1 MNLDLFI
8 MNGYGLYVWSAF
20 AFTLFN
26 FLILYKVTSKQL
38 IKEKAK
44 PNKKEI
50 SKDEAEKILKQSQL
64 QEYSHPN
71 KDEKKVKDKKLSSN
85 KTKPKSTKIKPSVKK
100 SKKVSK
106 K

>member
-26 FLILYKVTSKQL
+26 FLILFKITSRQL

-44 PNKKEI
+44 FTKKYETLN
-50 SKDEAEKILKQSQL
+50 SDQVILAHKQSTNRTFVRTVA
-64 QEYSHPN
+64 H
-71 KDEKKVKDKKLSSN
+71 
-85 KTKPKSTKIKPSVKK
+85 KI
-100 SKKVSK
+100 
-106 K
+106 

>member
-44 PNKKEI
+44 FAKKFEI
-50 SKDEAEKILKQSQL
+50 YIIHDISIEKVYHS
-64 QEYSHPN
+64 
-71 KDEKKVKDKKLSSN
+71 
-85 KTKPKSTKIKPSVKK
+85 
-100 SKKVSK
+100 
-106 K
+106 